1 MVGNYY
7 ELTIK
12 QFLKCKTI
20 SELETDPLQ
29 RKISMLAEL
38 SGKTVE
44 EIESMPITALQ
55 SHLAKFSSIDTLEP
69 NSKVK
74 MRIKVGKQR
83 FDLIWKS
90 QEMTAYQYIDTVNFC
105 KDPVNNIH
113 NILASLACEVTW
125 YGKRLK
131 YDGSTHKE
139 RADLFYNQ
147 MKIKQAYPIM
157 VFFCKY
163 LKELANST
171 EDFLIVEAEKVKV
184 MVEKHLRSGGDGL

>member
-38 SGKTVE
+38 SGKTVD
-44 EIESMPITALQ
+44 EIESMPISDLQ
-55 SHLAKFSSIDTLEP
+55 KHLAKFSSIDTLEP

-74 MRIKVGKQR
+74 MRIKVNGKT

-131 YDGSTHKE
+131 YNGATHKE
-139 RADLFYNQ
+139 RADLFYNE

-163 LKELANST
+163 LKELVDST
-171 EDFLIVEAEKVKV
+171 QDYLIAEAERVKQ
-184 MVEKHLRSGGDGL
+184 MVEKHFHNAGDGL